1 MPKVKVCGITN
12 LEDAMAACEAGVDAL
27 GFVFAPEAKARS
39 RYIDPEA
46 ALRIIELIPPFVST
60 VAVCVN
66 ESRERLEE
74 YLGFVDYVQ
83 LCGEEPVELYSGIAS
98 RVLKVFHAHGG
109 FDVGALA
116 ACPAR
121 VIVMDA
127 QAPGAHGG
135 TGATCDWDIARRAVA
150 LGRHVMLA
158 GGLTPENVAE
168 AVRVVRPF
176 AVDVSGGV
184 QSAPGKKDHERIR
197 DFVRNA
203 KLPIP

>member
-150 LGRHVMLA
+150 LCVTLCLPA
-158 GGLTPENVAE
+158 G
-168 AVRVVRPF
+168 
-176 AVDVSGGV
+176 
-184 QSAPGKKDHERIR
+184 
-197 DFVRNA
+197 
-203 KLPIP
+203 